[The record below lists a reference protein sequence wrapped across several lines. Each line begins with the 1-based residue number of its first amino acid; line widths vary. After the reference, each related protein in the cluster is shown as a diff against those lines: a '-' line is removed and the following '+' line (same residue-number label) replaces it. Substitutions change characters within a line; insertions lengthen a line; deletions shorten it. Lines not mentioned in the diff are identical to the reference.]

1 MTVGCK
7 FRCSYCP
14 IPAYN
19 QRQHR
24 VKSGERI
31 ADEMGQ
37 IANSYGINS
46 FFGTDDNFFNN
57 TERTLEIAETLAR
70 RAGRVNDPTAK
81 SAMALRR
88 RCTTRFG

>member
-19 QRQHR
+19 QRQYR

-37 IANSYGINS
+37 IAESYGIIN

-70 RAGRVNDPTAK
+70 KVEHWPATVLQNPLRHRSNRA
-81 SAMALRR
+81 
-88 RCTTRFG
+88 